1 MNYLTTGDSNKRHG
15 VATSKLTGGIQVGSK
30 GRKRYQPIVT
40 ANVSESLALE
50 CGLRHVSTATKDLS
64 QTKYWHKQDDWLG
77 HHELKTYDCKPHGR
91 AGLLGSL
98 TLLLSAWTLLPNKTF
113 CFVSTCVFSDNSFL
127 RVDKSRFS
135 GSERGP
141 CSSNNSMTMDRQ
153 RPTPNKRAYN
163 RH

>member
-40 ANVSESLALE
+40 ANFSEPLALE

-64 QTKYWHKQDDWLG
+64 QTKYRSKQDDWLG

-91 AGLLGSL
+91 ADVLGSHCSL
-98 TLLLSAWTLLPNKTF
+98 PGLSFPIKPFALSAH
-113 CFVSTCVFSDNSFL
+113 VSSQTIPF
-127 RVDKSRFS
+127 
-135 GSERGP
+135 
-141 CSSNNSMTMDRQ
+141 
-153 RPTPNKRAYN
+153 
-163 RH
+163 

>member
-40 ANVSESLALE
+40 ANFSESLALE

-113 CFVSTCVFSDNSFL
+113 CFVSTCVFSDNSFPSV
-127 RVDKSRFS
+127 RKETSFGPWK
-135 GSERGP
+135 GS
-141 CSSNNSMTMDRQ
+141 SSCNRMTVNLSF
-153 RPTPNKRAYN
+153 PYS
-163 RH
+163 

>member
-40 ANVSESLALE
+40 ANFSESLALE

-98 TLLLSAWTLLPNKTF
+98 TLLLSTWAPLSNKVS

-141 CSSNNSMTMDRQ
+141 VPVTIV
-153 RPTPNKRAYN
+153 
-163 RH
+163 